1 MGWLLF
7 AIVLAIPAT
16 VPATAFRWLSI
27 EYALG
32 IIWAGFF
39 LCVAWG
45 LLTMWQPR
53 HRDATAVS
61 ASPSS
66 V

>member
-1 MGWLLF
+1 MGWLLS

-16 VPATAFRWLSI
+16 IPATAFGWLSL

-53 HRDATAVS
+53 YRAPVSVS
-61 ASPSS
+61 ASPSA